1 MHTLSEW
8 PEVAP
13 ELNRC
18 VPPLCVDSA
27 PAPCWLRLAE
37 LRPVSRCGAARV
49 LAIPSPQFVT
59 SQHTAHLHNTQPDLH
74 RKGNSL
80 NRVPEEEQIKY
91 LEQGV
96 VNLQQQQQQQNY
108 SLALKKLPSTLI
120 IL

>member
-1 MHTLSEW
+1 MRCIHCLKW

-59 SQHTAHLHNTQPDLH
+59 SQHTAQHLAELH
-74 RKGNSL
+74 RIV
-80 NRVPEEEQIKY
+80 NRAPEEEQIKY

-108 SLALKKLPSTLI
+108 SLASKKLPSTLI